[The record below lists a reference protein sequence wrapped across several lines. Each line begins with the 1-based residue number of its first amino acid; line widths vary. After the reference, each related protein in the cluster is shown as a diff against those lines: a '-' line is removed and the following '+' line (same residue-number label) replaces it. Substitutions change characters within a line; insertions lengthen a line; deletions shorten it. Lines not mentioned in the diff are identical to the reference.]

1 MIIYVLGALVVGAVI
16 GAGISELR
24 WRHRTVTREE
34 EGGEPE
40 PVSPALE
47 EPVASAAPQA
57 EVTTNLL
64 VAEAVLDVADR
75 LASQELCR
83 RLGDALRPLEGLLIL
98 TPEMGD
104 DFDSQVHDWVSTRPA
119 NPGQSPGTI
128 AAIKVPGITSSDG
141 IILRKARVVVFE

>member
-1 MIIYVLGALVVGAVI
+1 MIIYVLGALVVGVVI
-16 GAGISELR
+16 GAGTSELR
-24 WRHRTVTREE
+24 WRLRPVTRKEE
-34 EGGEPE
+34 SGDPE
-40 PVSPALE
+40 LVSPALE

-57 EVTTNLL
+57 TTSLL

-98 TPEMGD
+98 TPETGQ
-104 DFDSQVHDWVSTRPA
+104 DFDSQMHDWVTTRPA
-119 NPGQSPGTI
+119 KPGQSPGTI

-141 IILRKARVVVFE
+141 TILRKARVVVFE